1 MTTTHDA
8 YVRLLDI
15 APFLAGD
22 PRDKIAI
29 AHAFDQSCRESGFI
43 VITGH
48 GVPDHLISAAFD
60 AYHAFFRLPLA
71 DKMRA
76 RSVRGDN
83 LRGYVGLEENA
94 LSYSMGNETPP
105 DLFER
110 YTCGRPDVPDD
121 AFHDARRT
129 TVFQP
134 NIWSASHPTMGPVIS
149 DYFRELERLIADLLR
164 ISALA
169 LGVEEQFF
177 ADKIDRHSPLL
188 SANLYPEQW
197 LAPKLGQLRAGAHT
211 DYGSLTILA
220 TEDRPGGLQVRN
232 RQGDWIDVRPVPG
245 SFIINVGDLM
255 ARWTNDRWVS
265 TLHRVVNPP
274 PDDAGTAR
282 RLSIVFFHHPNQDA
296 VIECIPTC
304 ATAGR
309 PAKYPPITAG
319 EYIMQKFARQRADA
333 LPAKR

>member
-1 MTTTHDA
+1 MATKRDA
-8 YVRLLDI
+8 FVRLLDI
-15 APFLAGD
+15 GPFLAGCLEY
-22 PRDKIAI
+22 KTAI
-29 AHAFDQSCRESGFI
+29 AQAFDRSCRETGFLT
-43 VITGH
+43 ITGH
-48 GVPDHLISAAFD
+48 GVPDRLIHNAFSEF
-60 AYHAFFRLPLA
+60 HGFFRLPNS
-71 DKMRA
+71 DKVES

-94 LSYSMGNETPP
+94 LSYSMGKETPP

-121 AFHDARRT
+121 AFHNARRA

-134 NIWSASHPTMGPVIS
+134 NIWPAARPGMGPAIS
-149 DYFRELERLIADLLR
+149 DYFREMERLIADLLR
-164 ISALA
+164 ICAMA
-169 LGVEEQFF
+169 CGVDEQFF

-188 SANLYPEQW
+188 SANLYPEQSM
-197 LAPKLGQLRAGAHT
+197 APKPGQMRAGAHT

-220 TEDRPGGLQVRN
+220 TEDRPGGLQV
-232 RQGDWIDVRPVPG
+232 QGQQGEWIDVRPVPG
-245 SFIINVGDLM
+245 SFIINIGDLM

-274 PDDAGTAR
+274 LESANASR

-304 ATAGR
+304 TTAEQ
-309 PAKYPPITAG
+309 PAKYSPITAG
-319 EYIMQKFARQRADA
+319 EYIMQKFAKQRADA
-333 LPAKR
+333 LPVKR